1 MSFSG
6 HLNDTVVTAIA
17 EDSSWKIFETVMEEM
32 EIDFPYYDDE
42 KVSEPLLPEATQNDT
57 TQSIIP
63 GMGFRGIFPKIPEI
77 CNQGETRMVDGSCRR
92 LRKPRK
98 RRFNAR
104 SFYRRYLRKKRS
116 ISKASDFK

>member
-6 HLNDTVVTAIA
+6 DLNDTVVTVIA
-17 EDSSWKIFETVMEEM
+17 EDSSWKIFETLMEELD
-32 EIDFPYYDDE
+32 IDFPYDE
-42 KVSEPLLPEATQNDT
+42 TVAEPLLPEANQNDT

-63 GMGFRGIFPKIPEI
+63 GMGFRGILPKIPDV

-92 LRKPRK
+92 LRKARK

-116 ISKASDFK
+116 IVKTS